1 MDKFEVKL
9 DQAARAAWLSYVGG
23 RTQDEI
29 AAQLGVSR
37 PGVQRLLALARQEG
51 LVKVRVDHPIANCMA
66 LAEAIRDRF
75 GLEFCDVAPADAGT
89 SDSEARYLAVA
100 AAERLSR
107 YLDRSEPLTL
117 SLGTGRSVRATVE
130 ALSRIDRPQH
140 RFVSL
145 VGNVARDGSANRY
158 DGVMILADKTGGER
172 FLLPA
177 PVVAGSV
184 SEKEAL
190 REQTLF
196 RAITEVAR
204 QAEAAFVGVGR
215 IDRQATLFQDHFI
228 SEAELDELISGGAV
242 GELLGWPMNAQGELV
257 DCSTSR
263 RVTSL
268 PLEMFLEQTLVALAG
283 GRDKGPAI
291 LAALRGG
298 WLKGLVTDE
307 HAARFIVDTEMAAR
321 ESA

>member
-1 MDKFEVKL
+1 MDKFELKL

-29 AAQLGVSR
+29 ASQMGVSR

-51 LVKVRVDHPIANCMA
+51 LVKVHIDHPLANCMA
-66 LAEAIRDRF
+66 MADALVSRF
-75 GLEFCDVAPADAGT
+75 GLDFCDVVPSDPERSDNSSAFLALAG
-89 SDSEARYLAVA
+89 
-100 AAERLSR
+100 AERLLR
-107 YLDRSEPLTL
+107 YVDRAEPLTL
-117 SLGTGRSVRATVE
+117 SLGTGRAIRATVE
-130 ALSRIDRPQH
+130 SLSRMERPQH

-158 DGVMILADKTGGER
+158 DGVMVLADKTDAER

-184 SEKEAL
+184 TEKQAL
-190 REQTLF
+190 LAQPLVQAVTR
-196 RAITEVAR
+196 VAME
-204 QAEAAFVGVGR
+204 AEAGFIGIGR
-215 IDRQATLFQDHFI
+215 IDPQATLFQDHFI
-228 SEAELDELISGGAV
+228 SEAELKELLEAGAV
-242 GELLGWPMNAQGELV
+242 GELLGWPLSADGELV
-257 DCSTSR
+257 DCPITQ

-268 PLEMFLEQTLVALAG
+268 PLDMLEGQVLIGLAG

-298 WLKGLVTDE
+298 WLQGLITDE
-307 HAARFIVDTEMAAR
+307 QAARFIIEQ
-321 ESA
+321 SA